1 MEISSAIEKFLI
13 YIKSEKSYS
22 EHTLLTYSKALEQFN
37 DYIKKE
43 IDSEILLEELVLD
56 DIRPFLGFLH
66 DDGMKKNS
74 LRLKISVV
82 KSFFKYC
89 YKRKYINFNP
99 AALIS
104 APKTDKKLPS
114 FFLENEVTELID
126 TFESDDVIQL
136 RDKAL
141 IELLYSS
148 GLRISEALNININDL
163 NFNSASLKVLGKGNK
178 ERVVPI
184 GSKAIEAIKNYLKYR
199 DQLVNTQSGQALFLA
214 KNGKRLYQSSIYRKI
229 NSKMKGISESPKK
242 SPHVFRHSFATH
254 LLDHGADIKS
264 VSEMLGHARLSTT
277 QIYTHVSIEKLK
289 EAYKKAHPKA

>member
-1 MEISSAIEKFLI
+1 MEISSAIEKFLV

-22 EHTLLTYSKALEQFN
+22 GHTLSTYSKALEQFFE
-37 DYIKKE
+37 YIKKE

-56 DIRPFLGFLH
+56 DIRPFLGYLH

-74 LRLKISVV
+74 LRLKVSVV

-89 YKRKYINFNP
+89 YKMKYIKFNP

-114 FFLENEVTELID
+114 FFLESEVTELID
-126 TFESDDVIQL
+126 TFGSDDVIQL

-148 GLRISEALNININDL
+148 GLRISEALNIDVSDL
-163 NFNSASLKVLGKGNK
+163 NFASASLKVLGKGNK